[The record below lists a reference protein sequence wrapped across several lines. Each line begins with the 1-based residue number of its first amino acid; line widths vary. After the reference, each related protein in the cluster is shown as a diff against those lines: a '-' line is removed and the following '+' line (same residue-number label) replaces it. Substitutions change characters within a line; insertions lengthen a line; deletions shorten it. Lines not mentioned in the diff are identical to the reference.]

1 MKSIQT
7 YLDSILNVDS
17 NTSATILITLTVF
30 FLGLILQIAS
40 KAITKCIERNRTRK
54 MVTTLAKELSREVD
68 KQSKFYLKSSKTF
81 VFSNKDFFAF
91 KQLTISS
98 YSSIKNVG
106 FQNIYYSFFLGFENW
121 IKVKKSTKFKAF
133 NRIWNIVVFI
143 EDRHEKILNETNS
156 FIIEFNKLTEK
167 RNELLA
173 GLRKLYDVEI
183 SNSVNKENPELLLK
197 FEKEVKHIVVTWQKI
212 ENNTQLDIIN
222 SELVLKL
229 KALNEKYPRLKLT
242 TTTSEYLLKIRNVYN
257 NQETILRMRKEV
269 LVENY
274 YSFRKL
280 SKVCLKSIKILNNC
294 G

>member
-7 YLDSILNVDS
+7 YLDNILNVDS

-30 FLGLILQIAS
+30 LLGLILQTTLKS
-40 KAITKCIERNRTRK
+40 ITKYIERIRTRK
-54 MVTTLAKELSREVD
+54 MIATLAKELIREVD
-68 KQSKFYLKSSKTF
+68 KQASFYLQSSKTF
-81 VFSNKDFFAF
+81 DFSSKDLFAF

-98 YSSIKNVG
+98 HSSIKSVG

-121 IKVKKSTKFKAF
+121 IKVKKNTKFKAF
-133 NRIWNIVVFI
+133 NRIWNTVIFI
-143 EDRHEKILNETNS
+143 EDWHKKILTGTNS
-156 FIIEFNKLTEK
+156 FIIDFNKYNEK

-173 GLRKLYDVEI
+173 GIRNLYDVEI
-183 SNSVNKENPELLLK
+183 SNSFNKENPELLSMY
-197 FEKEVKHIVVTWQKI
+197 EKKVKHVFETWKKL
-212 ENNTQLDIIN
+212 ENNTQPDIIN

-229 KALNEKYPRLKLT
+229 KALNEEYCSLEMT
-242 TTTSEYLLKIRNVYN
+242 TTTSEYLLKIINVYN
-257 NQETILRMRKEV
+257 NQETILRMQKEA
-269 LVENY
+269 LIENY